1 VRLLATMTASLIWAP
16 NASYM
21 IGRVRSMADHDS
33 PARIAT
39 PDGDARPVRT
49 TEQLD
54 WPRLAAY
61 LRERL
66 PPRTIADLDLSGEM
80 EVEQFP
86 GGHSNLT
93 YLIRFGN
100 AELVLRRPPFGPVP
114 PTAHDMARE
123 YRWLEA
129 LSPIFPLAPR
139 SYLFCDDPTIIGAIF
154 YLMERRRGVVVRQE
168 EPPMLADRPDARRRV
183 STSLIDALAA
193 LHAIDVAREGLMGLG
208 RPSGF
213 VDRQVRGWTERW
225 SRSKIA
231 DVPEMETLA
240 TWLRARIPGEPARPS
255 VVHGDFKL
263 DNVMLDPR

>member
-1 VRLLATMTASLIWAP
+1 MLNEPRCDFVSGVRLLATMTASLIWAP

-86 GGHSNLT
+86 GGH
-93 YLIRFGN
+93 
-100 AELVLRRPPFGPVP
+100 P
-114 PTAHDMARE
+114 
-123 YRWLEA
+123 
-129 LSPIFPLAPR
+129 
-139 SYLFCDDPTIIGAIF
+139 
-154 YLMERRRGVVVRQE
+154 
-168 EPPMLADRPDARRRV
+168 
-183 STSLIDALAA
+183 
-193 LHAIDVAREGLMGLG
+193 
-208 RPSGF
+208 
-213 VDRQVRGWTERW
+213 
-225 SRSKIA
+225 
-231 DVPEMETLA
+231 
-240 TWLRARIPGEPARPS
+240 
-255 VVHGDFKL
+255 
-263 DNVMLDPR
+263 